1 MSDEQEI
8 FTLPDG
14 SKVVAGCVAPTP
26 AERALVA
33 DMPVYG
39 EEFYLEASD
48 IEKSLKGDVYK
59 QMRKRRQAWVLNQ
72 ARLGKCNASATV
84 NASHNRRDLDGLP
97 HIVLSDCYLYMHI
110 NRGRDQGSLLQDGME
125 WAKRGL
131 APRNLSMPGEK
142 YVEKY
147 TIPHDIYLKNQ
158 MPEKWYKAAQ
168 EAATMY
174 TSFEAYKLPVGDYRT
189 FKIALAS
196 ALARDHQVIHAWHV
210 GNNSMRLQNGYAV
223 QGNGVGNHATLFH
236 SGKWVGG
243 DDLVHPD
250 IENSWGPSSN
260 PMYGPTGS
268 QGWGENGFGLFTMQN
283 AFQCT
288 KWHDFWVFVGNKV
301 RE

>member
-1 MSDEQEI
+1 MSDQQEI

-33 DMPVYG
+33 DVPVYG
-39 EEFYLEASD
+39 EDFYLDASD
-48 IEKSLKGDVYK
+48 IEKSLKNDVYK

-72 ARLGKCNASATV
+72 ANLGKCAASATT
-84 NASHNRRDLDGLP
+84 SGFINRRDLDGLP

-110 NRGRDQGSLLQDGME
+110 NRGRDQGALLQDAME

-131 APRNLSMPGEK
+131 APRKLNSNGES
-142 YVEKY
+142 Y
-147 TIPHDIYLKNQ
+147 TIPHNIYLKNQ
-158 MPEKWYKAAQ
+158 MPAQWYKVAQDAASS
-168 EAATMY
+168 Y
-174 TSFEAYKLPVGDYRT
+174 TTFEAYKLPVGDYRT

-196 ALARDHQVIHAWHV
+196 ALARDHQVVHAWDV
-210 GNNSMRLQNGYAV
+210 GNHSMKLRNGYAV
-223 QGNGVGNHATLFH
+223 QGGGVGNHATLFH

-243 DDLVHPD
+243 EDLVHPD
-250 IENSWGPSSN
+250 IENSWGPSLN
-260 PMYGPTGS
+260 PMYGPTGT
-268 QGWGENGFGLFTMQN
+268 QGWGEGGFGLFTMQD

>member
-14 SKVVAGCVAPTP
+14 SRVVAGCVAPTP

-48 IEKSLKGDVYK
+48 IEKSLRGDVYK

-131 APRNLSMPGEK
+131 APRKLNSNGEA
-142 YVEKY
+142 Y

-168 EAATMY
+168 EAA
-174 TSFEAYKLPVGDYRT
+174 RT
-189 FKIALAS
+189 AMPFKAM
-196 ALARDHQVIHAWHV
+196 V
-210 GNNSMRLQNGYAV
+210 
-223 QGNGVGNHATLFH
+223 
-236 SGKWVGG
+236 
-243 DDLVHPD
+243 
-250 IENSWGPSSN
+250 
-260 PMYGPTGS
+260 
-268 QGWGENGFGLFTMQN
+268 
-283 AFQCT
+283 
-288 KWHDFWVFVGNKV
+288 
-301 RE
+301 